1 MYRSLPDFLTINKS
15 YIHGLGIFATQGIPP
30 NIDLGISHI
39 RNSVGH
45 FENNYIRT
53 PLGGFINHSAKPN
66 CIKYQP
72 FVVAAPSSGGHLYRS
87 GRQSEYESPFYS
99 IRTLRFIEKGE
110 ELTIFYTFYKVD
122 E

>member
-1 MYRSLPDFLTINKS
+1 MYKSLPDFLTINKS
-15 YIHGLGIFATQGIPP
+15 DIHGLGIFATQDIPS
-30 NIDLGISHI
+30 NSDLGISHI

-72 FVVAAPSSGGHLYRS
+72 FVVAAPPIESG
-87 GRQSEYESPFYS
+87 YEPPFYS
-99 IRTLRFIEKGE
+99 IKTSRFIKKGE
-110 ELTIFYTFYKVD
+110 EITIFYTLYKID